1 MIFFYEFGFFSIPYC
16 CFFVRQIDQRSMGRK
31 LERYRH
37 GYILVQVQDT
47 LRPIDNAYLRVIRS
61 GYGVRG
67 EILGWVFRRR

>member
-1 MIFFYEFGFFSIPYC
+1 
-16 CFFVRQIDQRSMGRK
+16 MGRK

-47 LRPIDNAYLRVIRS
+47 LRPIDNAYLRVVRS

-67 EILGWVFRRR
+67 EILRWVFRRR